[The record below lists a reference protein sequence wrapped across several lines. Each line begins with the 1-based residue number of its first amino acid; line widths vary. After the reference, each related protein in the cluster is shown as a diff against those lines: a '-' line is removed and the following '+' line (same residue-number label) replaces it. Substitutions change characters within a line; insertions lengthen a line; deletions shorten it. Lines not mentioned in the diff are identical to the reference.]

1 MPLNRIFTLLL
12 FSSMLF
18 MGCKDTTNPK
28 KSSTWFG
35 GEIVNPKLDYLVL
48 NKGRQVIDTIQL
60 NNDNTFSYEFKN
72 LEQGMYSFSH
82 REFQIFYLEPGDS
95 LMLRVNTIEFDE
107 SLAFSGIGA
116 EKNNLLIDLF
126 LLNENVDDQMNTYSN
141 LSPEVFLGKMDS
153 IQNIRNDKLKRFL
166 IKNSSSEAFT
176 ATAKGIIDY
185 GIMAKKELYVSTNS
199 KRQVYDE
206 SVTIPPSFYDY
217 RNVMNLN
224 DEVLKD
230 SYTYYRAVD
239 YYLDNLSF
247 EAYKGTAPFKRLSF
261 LHSKHKMNFID
272 SLITM
277 DVMRNRLLRNTVGRH
292 VLNGGT
298 AEEKEK
304 IVDIFKTLSSN
315 PADILEMT
323 KLSEAVINLSP
334 GREMPNMLLL
344 TAENTV
350 KDLHSILTKPT
361 VLYFWSDA
369 SVKHYR
375 KIHTRAAELHS
386 KYPEYDFIGINVDTH
401 FKKWLRVIKNSGYAM
416 RKEFQLN
423 DNTDAET
430 KLVLNSMN
438 KAIILDANGIILD
451 GNTNIQS
458 TLIENDLLAL
468 MNQ

>member
-1 MPLNRIFTLLL
+1 MPLNRLFTLLL
-12 FSSMLF
+12 IFSILLV
-18 MGCKDTTNPK
+18 GCNDTTNPK
-28 KSSTWFG
+28 STSTWFG

-48 NKGRQVIDTIQL
+48 NKGRKVIDTIPL
-60 NNDNTFSYEFKN
+60 DKNNTFTYEFKDV
-72 LEQGMYSFSH
+72 EQGLYSFSH

-95 LMLRVNTIEFDE
+95 LKLRVNTIEFDE
-107 SLAFSGIGA
+107 SLAFSGFGA

-126 LLNENVDDQMNTYSN
+126 LLNEEVDDQMNAFSN
-141 LSPEVFLGKMDS
+141 LPPEEFLNKMDS
-153 IQNIRNDKLKRFL
+153 IQNKRNNKIDRFL
-166 IKNSSSEAFT
+166 EKNPSSEAFI

-206 SVTIPPSFYDY
+206 SVTIPTSFYNY
-217 RNVMNLN
+217 RTSMNLN

-230 SYTYYRAVD
+230 SYTYYRAID
-239 YYLDNLSF
+239 YYLDNLAF
-247 EAYKGTAPFKRLSF
+247 DAYKESASFKRRSF
-261 LHSKHKMNFID
+261 LHSKHKMKLID
-272 SLITM
+272 SLLGM
-277 DVMRNRLLRNTVGRH
+277 DVLRNRLLRNTVGRH

-298 AEEKEK
+298 SKEKED
-304 IVDIFKTLSSN
+304 IVELFKGLSSN
-315 PADILEMT
+315 AEDIQEMS

-334 GREMPNMLLL
+334 GKEIPNMLLL
-344 TAENTV
+344 TSENTV
-350 KDLHSILTKPT
+350 KDLHSVLTKPT

-375 KIHTRAAELHS
+375 KIHSRAAELHS

-438 KAIILDANGIILD
+438 KAIILDSNGIILH
-451 GNTNIQS
+451 GNSNIQS